1 MNLLSVENLSK
12 GFGGKDLFKKISFGV
27 NYGDKVALL
36 AKNGSGKTTILNIL
50 KGIEIPDE
58 GNVVFK
64 KEIKVGFLEQEPQ
77 LRGGNTIIEVLLS
90 AENPISKALREYE
103 AALQAHALDPMS
115 EKNADRLDLATN
127 EMTILN
133 AWDAE
138 VRMQTIAGK
147 LGLTNFD
154 QEIKTL
160 SGGQRKRL
168 ALACLLLN
176 EPDLLILDE
185 PTNHLDIEMIEWLEH
200 HLSTAV
206 KSLLLVTH
214 DRYFMDEICNQIIE
228 IDNKQIYH
236 YKGNYQYYIEKKTE
250 REMNEASEID
260 KAKNLYRKE
269 LEWMRRMPKA
279 RGTKAKS
286 RITSFYETEEKA
298 KSKKQTQKIDLSVKM
313 ARLGSKILEL
323 IKISKSFGDKHL
335 LSQFSYTFK
344 NGDKIGLVGKNGSGK
359 TTLLN
364 IILGSEPSDTGKIA
378 TGDTVVFGYYSQMGM
393 KIDENKRVIEI
404 VKDFGE
410 FIPLANGTT
419 MSASQLL
426 TRFNFPPDVQFGYAS
441 KLSGGEKRRL
451 YLMTIL
457 MKNPNF
463 LILDE
468 PTNDLD
474 IETLQTLEDFLV
486 DFNGCVLIVS
496 HDRYFLDKIITQVF
510 AFQGDGTMK
519 DFPGNYTEYRNWQD
533 EQEELKREQAK
544 QPAKKIEEKPIAKV
558 ETPVTSTAPKQTKKL
573 SYKEQREVEELEK
586 EIAELETSKNKIS
599 EELSSGTLDHK
610 DLLDKGFQLQKIEE
624 SLDTKSMRWLEL
636 QEMMES

>member
-1 MNLLSVENLSK
+1 MNLLSVENISK
-12 GFGGKDLFKKISFGV
+12 TYGAKVLFKKISFGI
-27 NYGDKVALL
+27 NYGDKVALV
-36 AKNGSGKTTILNIL
+36 AKNGSGKTTIMNIL
-50 KGIEIPDE
+50 KGLEIPDE

-64 KEIKVGFLEQEPQ
+64 KDIKVGFLEQEPK

-90 AENPISKALREYE
+90 AENPVSKALREYE
-103 AALQAHALDPMS
+103 EALNAHMNDPMS
-115 EKNADRLDLATN
+115 EKAADRLDAATN
-127 EMTILN
+127 EMTLLN

-138 VRMQTIAGK
+138 VRMKTIAGK
-147 LGLTNFD
+147 LGLNNFE
-154 QEIKTL
+154 QEVKTL

-176 EPDLLILDE
+176 EPDLLVLDE

-200 HLSTAV
+200 HLDTQV

-214 DRYFMDEICNQIIE
+214 DRYFLDEICNQIIE
-228 IDNKQIYH
+228 IDNKQLYH
-236 YKGNYQYYIEKKTE
+236 YKGNYQYYVEKKAE
-250 REMNEASEID
+250 RILNEASEID
-260 KAKNLYRKE
+260 KAKNLYRRE
-269 LEWMRRMPKA
+269 LEWMRKMPKA
-279 RGTKAKS
+279 RTTKSKS
-286 RITSFYETEEKA
+286 RINAFYDVEEKA
-298 KSKKQTQKIDLSVKM
+298 KQRKADQKIDLSVKM
-313 ARLGSKILEL
+313 SRLGSKILEL
-323 IKISKSFGDKHL
+323 IKISKSYGDKHIL
-335 LSQFSYTFK
+335 DPFSYTFK

-364 IILGSEPSDTGKIA
+364 IILGTEPADSGKIQ
-378 TGDTVVFGYYSQMGM
+378 TGETVIFGYYSQMGM
-393 KIDENKRVIEI
+393 VIPEDKRVIEI
-404 VKDFGE
+404 VKDYGE

-419 MSASQLL
+419 LSASQLL
-426 TRFNFPPDVQFGYAS
+426 TRFNFPPDVQFGFAS

-486 DFNGCVLIVS
+486 DFGGCVLIVS

-533 EQEELKREQAK
+533 EQEELKKEEAK
-544 QPAKKIEEKPIAKV
+544 PKVQVEEKPVAETKV
-558 ETPVTSTAPKQTKKL
+558 VSAPAKQTKKL
-573 SYKEQREVEELEK
+573 SYKEQKEIEDLEK
-586 EIAELETSKNKIS
+586 DIAQLEEDKKQLS
-599 EELSSGTLDHK
+599 EELSSGALDHK
-610 DLLDKGFQLQKIEE
+610 ELLDKGYKLQQIEDALE
-624 SLDTKSMRWLEL
+624 TKSMRWLEL
-636 QEMMES
+636 QEKMEA

>member
-1 MNLLSVENLSK
+1 
-12 GFGGKDLFKKISFGV
+12 
-27 NYGDKVALL
+27 
-36 AKNGSGKTTILNIL
+36 
-50 KGIEIPDE
+50 
-58 GNVVFK
+58 
-64 KEIKVGFLEQEPQ
+64 
-77 LRGGNTIIEVLLS
+77 
-90 AENPISKALREYE
+90 
-103 AALQAHALDPMS
+103 
-115 EKNADRLDLATN
+115 
-127 EMTILN
+127 
-133 AWDAE
+133 
-138 VRMQTIAGK
+138 
-147 LGLTNFD
+147 
-154 QEIKTL
+154 
-160 SGGQRKRL
+160 
-168 ALACLLLN
+168 
-176 EPDLLILDE
+176 
-185 PTNHLDIEMIEWLEH
+185 
-200 HLSTAV
+200 
-206 KSLLLVTH
+206 
-214 DRYFMDEICNQIIE
+214 
-228 IDNKQIYH
+228 
-236 YKGNYQYYIEKKTE
+236 
-250 REMNEASEID
+250 
-260 KAKNLYRKE
+260 
-269 LEWMRRMPKA
+269 
-279 RGTKAKS
+279 
-286 RITSFYETEEKA
+286 
-298 KSKKQTQKIDLSVKM
+298 M

-378 TGDTVVFGYYSQMGM
+378 TGETVVFGYYSQMGM

-533 EQEELKREQAK
+533 EQEEIKREQAK
-544 QPAKKIEEKPIAKV
+544 QPAKKIEEKPVA
-558 ETPVTSTAPKQTKKL
+558 TPKQTKKL

-586 EIAELETSKNKIS
+586 EIAELETSKNTIS
-599 EELSSGTLDHK
+599 DELSSGALDHK

-636 QEMMES
+636 QEMMEG

>member
-12 GFGGKDLFKKISFGV
+12 GYGAKQLFKKISFGV
-27 NYGDKVALL
+27 NYGDKVALI
-36 AKNGSGKTTILNIL
+36 AKNGAGKTTLLNIL
-50 KGIEIPDE
+50 KGKEIPDE

-64 KEIKVGFLEQEPQ
+64 RDLKIGFLEQEPI
-77 LRGGNTIIEVLLS
+77 LNPGDTVIETLLNS
-90 AENPISKALREYE
+90 ENPISKALKNYE
-103 AALQAHALDPMS
+103 HALTLHSENPD
-115 EKNADRLDLATN
+115 EKNSELLDAATN
-127 EMTILN
+127 EMTLLN

-138 VRMQTIAGK
+138 VRMTTIASK
-147 LGLTNFD
+147 LGLTNFE
-154 QEIKTL
+154 QKITTL

-176 EPDLLILDE
+176 EPDLLVLDE

-200 HLSTAV
+200 HLSSQV

-214 DRYFMDEICNQIIE
+214 DRYFLDEICNQIIE
-228 IDNKQIYH
+228 LENTNLYH

-250 REMNEASEID
+250 RVAIESAEVD
-260 KAKNLYRKE
+260 KARNLYRRE
-269 LEWMRRMPKA
+269 LEWMRKMPKA

-286 RITSFYETEEKA
+286 RINAFYETEEKA
-298 KSKKQTQKIDLSVKM
+298 KAKKQTQKIDLSVKM
-313 ARLGSKILEL
+313 SRLGSKILEL
-323 IKISKSFGDKHL
+323 IKVSKSYGDKHI
-335 LSQFSYTFK
+335 LSPFSYTFK

-364 IILGSEPSDTGKIA
+364 IILGTEPADSGKIQ
-378 TGDTVVFGYYSQMGM
+378 TGETVVFGYYSQMGM
-393 KIDENKRVIEI
+393 KLNEDKRVLEV

-419 MSASQLL
+419 LSASQLL
-426 TRFNFPPDVQFGYAS
+426 TRFNFPPDVQFSYVS

-533 EQEELKREQAK
+533 EQEELKREESK
-544 QPAKKIEEKPIAKV
+544 PAKKVEEKIIV
-558 ETPVTSTAPKQTKKL
+558 EPVVSAPPKQTKKL
-573 SYKEQREVEELEK
+573 SYKEQREIEELEK
-586 EIAELETSKNKIS
+586 EIAALELEKIKIS

-610 DLLDKGFQLQKIEE
+610 DLLDKGFKLDAIEK
-624 SLDTKSMRWLEL
+624 SLETKSFRWLEL
-636 QEMMES
+636 QEMMEG

>member
-12 GFGGKDLFKKISFGV
+12 GYGAKQLFRKISFGI
-27 NYGDKVALL
+27 NYGDKVALV
-36 AKNGSGKTTILNIL
+36 AKNGSGKSTLLNIL
-50 KGIEIPDE
+50 KGKEIPDE

-64 KEIKVGFLEQEPQ
+64 KDMKVGFLEQEPK
-77 LRGGNTIIEVLLS
+77 LNAGNTVIEVLLG
-90 AENPISKALREYE
+90 AENPISKALKEYE
-103 AALQAHALDPMS
+103 SAILAHSQDPS
-115 EKNADRLDLATN
+115 EKNGELLDKATAV
-127 EMTILN
+127 MTNLN

-138 VRMQTIAGK
+138 VRMKTISAK
-147 LGLTNFD
+147 LGLSNFD
-154 QEIKTL
+154 QPVTTL

-200 HLSTAV
+200 HLSSQV

-214 DRYFMDEICNQIIE
+214 DRYFLDEICNQIIE
-228 IDNKQIYH
+228 IDNTQLYS
-236 YKGNYQYYIEKKTE
+236 YKGNYQYYVEKKAE
-250 REMNEASEID
+250 RMLSEAAEID
-260 KAKNLYRKE
+260 KARNLYRRE

-279 RGTKAKS
+279 RTTKSKS
-286 RITSFYETEEKA
+286 RINSFYDVEEKA
-298 KSKKQTQKIDLSVKM
+298 KQKKQEQKIDLSVKM

-323 IKISKSFGDKHL
+323 IKISKSYGDKHI
-335 LSQFSYTFK
+335 LSPFSYTFK

-364 IILGSEPSDTGKIA
+364 IILGKEPFDSGKIQ
-378 TGDTVVFGYYSQMGM
+378 TGETVVFGYYSQMGM
-393 KIDENKRVIEI
+393 QIPDDKRVIEI

-426 TRFNFPPDVQFGYAS
+426 TRFNFPPDVQYGYAS

-486 DFNGCVLIVS
+486 DFGGCVLIVS

-510 AFQGDGTMK
+510 AFQGDGTLK
-519 DFPGNYTEYRNWQD
+519 EYPGNYTEYRNWQE
-533 EQEELKREQAK
+533 EQEELKKEQNK
-544 QPAKKIEEKPIAKV
+544 PAPKTEEKIVAAIP
-558 ETPVTSTAPKQTKKL
+558 TTSAKQTKKL

-586 EIAELETSKNKIS
+586 EIAKLEEEKKQLS
-599 EELSSGTLDHK
+599 EELSSGTLEHTA
-610 DLLDKGFQLQKIEE
+610 LLEKGNRLQAIEG
-624 SLDTKSMRWLEL
+624 SLDAKSMRWLEL
-636 QEMMES
+636 QEKIES